1 MKFDSKLIHG
11 GISSDKTTGT
21 VSVPIYQVS
30 TYKQTELGGTPAM
43 NILELVIQ
51 RAMHWN
57 S

>member
-30 TYKQTELGGTPAM
+30 TYKPNRTGRNTSL
-43 NILELVIQ
+43 
-51 RAMHWN
+51 
-57 S
+57 

>member
-30 TYKQTELGGTPAM
+30 TYKQTELGGTPAYEYSRTG
-43 NILELVIQ
+43 NPTRHAL
-51 RAMHWN
+51 
-57 S
+57 